1 MSEGSSNILIMIA
14 GPTAVGKSSFI
25 ERLLQDFPQF
35 WDIITYTTR
44 APRAGESQG
53 SPYFFVTQ
61 DEFKKKIDE
70 GLFVEW
76 ANVHDSMYGVPRD
89 QIEQAW
95 KDKRPAVIDIDVQ
108 GAATIRKKYPEAIG
122 IFLNPPSLDAL
133 RKRLE
138 ARAKGAPI
146 KDLAVR
152 LASAEKEMARAIE
165 FTHILVNDE
174 FEQTYAGFKNI
185 IEKILRSR

>member
-1 MSEGSSNILIMIA
+1 MRPSNILIMIA

-25 ERLLQDFPQF
+25 DRLLQDFPQF

-44 APRAGESQG
+44 APRAGESHG
-53 SPYFFVTQ
+53 MPYFFINEA
-61 DEFKKKIDE
+61 EFRKKIDE
-70 GLFVEW
+70 GFFVEW
-76 ANVHDSMYGVPRD
+76 ANVHDSLYGIPHN
-89 QIEQAW
+89 QIEEAW
-95 KDKRPAVIDIDVQ
+95 KEGRPVVIDIDVQ
-108 GAATIRKKYPEAIG
+108 GAATMRKIYPNAVG

-146 KDLAVR
+146 KDLNVR
-152 LASAEKEMARAIE
+152 LASAEKEMARAGE

-174 FEQTYAGFKNI
+174 FEGTYKGFKNI
-185 IEKILRSR
+185 IEKILGSR

>member
-1 MSEGSSNILIMIA
+1 MSDGFSNILIMIA

-44 APRAGESQG
+44 APRAGESEG
-53 SPYFFVTQ
+53 HPYHFVSKEDFQ
-61 DEFKKKIDE
+61 RKVDE
-70 GLFVEW
+70 GFFIEW
-76 ANVHDSMYGVPRD
+76 ANVHDSLYGTPKN
-89 QIEQAW
+89 QISDAW
-95 KDKRPAVIDIDVQ
+95 KLGRPAVIDIDVQ
-108 GAATIRKKYPEAIG
+108 GAESIRKIYPEAIG
-122 IFLNPPSLDAL
+122 IFLNPPSIDAL

-146 KDLAVR
+146 KDLSIR
-152 LASAEKEMARAIE
+152 LANAEKEMARASE

-174 FEQTYAGFKNI
+174 FEKTYMGFKNI

>member
-1 MSEGSSNILIMIA
+1 MVA

-35 WDIITYTTR
+35 WNIITNTTR

-53 SPYFFVTQ
+53 APYYFVTPE
-61 DEFKKKIDE
+61 EFKQKVSDGFFI
-70 GLFVEW
+70 EW
-76 ANVHDSMYGVPRD
+76 ANVHDSLYGTPRD
-89 QIEQAW
+89 QVEEAW
-95 KDKRPAVIDIDVQ
+95 RANRPAIIDIDVQ
-108 GAATIRKKYPEAIG
+108 GAATIRKIYPQAVG

-146 KDLAVR
+146 KDLSIR
-152 LASAEKEMARAIE
+152 LANAEKEMARASE
-165 FTHILVNDE
+165 FTHVLVNDE
-174 FEQTYAGFKNI
+174 FEETYAGFKNI
-185 IEKILRSR
+185 VEKILRSR

>member
-1 MSEGSSNILIMIA
+1 MSENASNILIMIA

-25 ERLLQDFPQF
+25 ERLLKDFPQF
-35 WDIITYTTR
+35 WDLITYTTR
-44 APRAGESQG
+44 SPRAGESQG
-53 SPYFFVTQ
+53 APYYFVSTE
-61 DEFKKKIDE
+61 EFKQKIQE
-70 GLFVEW
+70 GFFIEW
-76 ANVHDSMYGVPRD
+76 ANVHDSFYGVPRN
-89 QIEQAW
+89 QIEDAW
-95 KDKRPAVIDIDVQ
+95 KVNRPVVIDIDVQ
-108 GAATIRKKYPEAIG
+108 GAATIRGIYPNAVG

-146 KDLAVR
+146 KDLSVR
-152 LASAEKEMARAIE
+152 LASAEKEMARAAE
-165 FTHILVNDE
+165 FTHILINDE